1 MKIFQPWVSNEWMI
15 KWSPLFLL
23 FSIALLLLSLSFGP
37 SAVFLSWSV
46 IFGLVNTV
54 LTLAYWKC
62 ESRPASLII
71 FITSLAA
78 WYWGVDLT
86 FSRAFPSTPIN
97 DLTWQPITLY
107 FSISMT
113 ILFLTLFLG
122 RSWLKGYLAPK
133 AELS

>member
-1 MKIFQPWVSNEWMI
+1 MKIFQPCVSNEWMI

-23 FSIALLLLSLSFGP
+23 ASIALLLLSLSFGP
-37 SAVFLSWSV
+37 SAVFISWSV
-46 IFGLVNTV
+46 IFGLVDAV

-71 FITSLAA
+71 FIIILAA
-78 WYWGVDLT
+78 WYWGIDFT

-97 DLTWQPITLY
+97 DLTWQPIMLY
-107 FSISMT
+107 LSISMT

-122 RSWLKGYLAPK
+122 RSWLKGYLAPSGS
-133 AELS
+133 AS